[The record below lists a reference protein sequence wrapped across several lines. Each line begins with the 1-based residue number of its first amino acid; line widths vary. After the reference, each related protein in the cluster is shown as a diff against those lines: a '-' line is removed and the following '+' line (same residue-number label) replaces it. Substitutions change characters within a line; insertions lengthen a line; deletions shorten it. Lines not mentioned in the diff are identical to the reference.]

1 MHAVFV
7 GTAQASFYF
16 SGSCLNGFILD
27 ENIPSRLTFA
37 PRLPVIHS
45 ADLGQRVSDSFLWE
59 HARSKG
65 YVIVTKDA
73 DFSNRILLSSPPPW
87 VVHLRIGNMRKRDFH
102 AFLQRVWPQIEALLP
117 AHKLVNVFINRIE
130 AIK

>member
-7 GTAQASFYF
+7 GASQASFYF

-27 ENIPSRLTFA
+27 ENVPSRITFT

-45 ADLGQRVSDSFLWE
+45 GDLGRSISDSFLWE
-59 HARSKG
+59 HARSNG

-73 DFSNRILLSSPPPW
+73 DFSNRILVSSPPPW

-102 AFLQRVWPQIEALLP
+102 AFLQRVWPRLEDLLP

>member
-1 MHAVFV
+1 M
-7 GTAQASFYF
+7 
-16 SGSCLNGFILD
+16 NGFILD
-27 ENIPSRLTFA
+27 ENIPSRITFR
-37 PRLPVIHS
+37 PRLSVIHS
-45 ADLGQRVSDSFLWE
+45 ADLGQSVSDSFLWE
-59 HARSKG
+59 YARSNG

-73 DFSNRILLSSPPPW
+73 DFSNRILLSTPPPW

-102 AFLQRVWPQIEALLP
+102 AFLQRVWPRIEALLP

>member
-1 MHAVFV
+1 M
-7 GTAQASFYF
+7 
-16 SGSCLNGFILD
+16 NGFILD
-27 ENIPSRLTFA
+27 ENIPSRFTFT

-45 ADLGQRVSDSFLWE
+45 TDPGSSVSDSLLWE

-73 DFSNRILLSSPPPW
+73 DFSNRILLSSAPPW

-102 AFLQRVWPQIEALLP
+102 AFLQRVWPRIEALLP
-117 AHKLVNVFINRIE
+117 AHKLVNVFTNRIE